1 MAEVNSKDFDRLIA
15 IGDIHGHNLA
25 LQALLSHIAP
35 GKDDIIVTLGDYI
48 NRGPDS
54 REVIETLLKLQDQCQ
69 LIPILGNH
77 EEMMLDSRDDCHAE
91 QRWRYQGGDAA
102 LQSYGDNAGV
112 GQIPQTHWRFLSE
125 CRPYYETENFIF
137 THANYC
143 WYSALDQQPSSL
155 LRWLSL
161 DESEPQ
167 QHVSGKTVMLGH
179 TPGTIRDYGFCC
191 CIDTGCGFDGRLTAM
206 DVNSKETWQVTESG
220 EAVTSDHS

>member
-1 MAEVNSKDFDRLIA
+1 VTEGDTKQSGRLIA
-15 IGDIHGHNLA
+15 IGDVHGHNLA
-25 LQALLSHIAP
+25 LQALLEQIVP

-54 REVIETLLKLQDQCQ
+54 RGVIETLLKIQDQCQ

-91 QRWRYQGGDAA
+91 QRWMYQRGKAT
-102 LQSYGDNAGV
+102 LESYGDNAGI
-112 GQIPQTHWRFLSE
+112 GQIPQSHWRFLSQ
-125 CRPYYETENFIF
+125 CRPYYETEHFIF

-161 DESEPQ
+161 EESEPRP
-167 QHVSGKTVMLGH
+167 HVSEKTVILGH
-179 TPGTIRDYGFCC
+179 TPGAIRDFGFCR
-191 CIDTGCGFDGRLTAM
+191 CIDTGCGFGGRLTAM
-206 DVNSKETWQVTESG
+206 NVDTKESWQVTESG
-220 EAVTSDHS
+220 EVVASDHS